1 MRNSLM
7 PIRQYNG
14 LVMRKSRETTVIIFI
29 GFALF
34 LGWIAAAS
42 VVASFQGW
50 SYLPNNIGKIDRL
63 QVLIP

>member
-7 PIRQYNG
+7 PIGQYNG
-14 LVMRKSRETTVIIFI
+14 LVMRKSRETTAIIFI

-42 VVASFQGW
+42 VIASFRGW
-50 SYLPNNIGKIDRL
+50 TYLPENIGKM
-63 QVLIP
+63 QQP